1 MQPVLPRLKKHPDM
15 TSLGNLKIYHVSDF
29 IYPVSD
35 CTPTVTDRKEDFSPL
50 SVGAREHISAGI
62 TEEGGGAD
70 SHLH

>member
-1 MQPVLPRLKKHPDM
+1 M

-35 CTPTVTDRKEDFSPL
+35 FTPTVTDRKEDFSPL
-50 SVGAREHISAGI
+50 SIGARGEHISAGI

-70 SHLH
+70 SHPH